1 MATDVGALKKG
12 EIPKQYN
19 YNQHFR
25 ELIKEICTCH
35 KKDGYDNFEN
45 ISVMVR
51 EKNTNLN
58 FQFVKE
64 DTKVKRAF
72 QLTPLE
78 EKILNDFSAK
88 NQKKA
93 SLLNNYM
100 DDVMAQAKLFEWGGV
115 SFSDEEWYKLKMA
128 MKKLLVKNDCEYIRF
143 FGKIY
148 GVKSDYYVIQAL
160 LKRYPMKNPPV
171 HVESR
176 GNEGI
181 NRYTFW
187 VSNSILE
194 SWYEL
199 PDITPQQLV
208 ASRQFKYHF
217 TGDLNS
223 KVKAFRSFPGK
234 EMHLLKCQIVRI
246 LHSSSI
252 VPKGYLKASEN
263 FKDQLEGKVTEFDE
277 EYKSPSFEEMK
288 SPEGESWI
296 HEHAYIYPNGK
307 VIDPSIETQVDRMR
321 GIAEDEGYKVKE
333 GEGENANEI
342 DLKYWKVKVVGDQ
355 MVHNRANGDPI
366 THAVVLVRNT
376 RWPGTLCVWKEEKF
390 ANIYVGFGIKAIGS
404 PFTPT
409 QYGTVD
415 KDPNDT
421 DEHPEPNPDKEP
433 PPPEEEKKEGEEGE
447 EGAEGE
453 ENKEE
458 EQ

>member
-1 MATDVGALKKG
+1 MATDVGAKKG

-19 YNQHFR
+19 YNQPFR

-64 DTKVKRAF
+64 DTKVKRSF

-93 SLLNNYM
+93 TLLNNYM

-115 SFSDEEWYKLKMA
+115 SFSDEEWYKIKMA

-288 SPEGESWI
+288 SPEGEGWI

-321 GIAEDEGYKVKE
+321 GITEDEGYKVKE

-366 THAVVLVRNT
+366 THAVVLVKNT

-421 DEHPEPNPDKEP
+421 NEHPEPNPDKEP